1 MTKNDGRTKN
11 LFVASRLKTSMG
23 KIAFWKEEEFDKEEN
38 SKNFFGKEF
47 RNLGKVLWPIQI
59 NTIKGENPERMARG

>member
-1 MTKNDGRTKN
+1 
-11 LFVASRLKTSMG
+11 MG